1 MEPLY
6 HGELRLVSGC
16 RKPLILARRVDRQGM
31 QLLFFVLGLV
41 GLLGGA
47 ELLVR
52 GASRLSLGLGISP
65 LVVGLTVVAFGTSS
79 PELAVSVAGSWS
91 GNSAMAVGNVVGSN
105 VFNVLLILGLSAVI
119 TPMVVQRQIV
129 RLEAPILLGA
139 SILVAVLCVDG
150 AVGRVDGIGLALLLA
165 GYTTFTVVRSRQEGR
180 ANDIVS
186 EEDARPTPWGYLR
199 DGLFIVVGLGLL
211 VVGSDLLVDGA
222 VAFARRLGIPEVIIA
237 LTIISAGTSL
247 PEVATSITAA
257 LRGQR
262 DIAVGNV
269 VGSNVFNLLGVL
281 GLSAAVAPAPLELTG
296 ATLSF
301 DIPVMVGVAVLV
313 LPIVFTGHR
322 IDRWE
327 GAVLLAYYAAYVGV
341 LILRAVESIHLRTA
355 TVALAVFVVPMTL
368 LTLGIFVVRE
378 LQARRK
384 HNP

>member
-1 MEPLY
+1 
-6 HGELRLVSGC
+6 
-16 RKPLILARRVDRQGM
+16 M

-91 GNSAMAVGNVVGSN
+91 GSSAMAVGNVVGSN

-327 GAVLLAYYAAYVGV
+327 GAVLLSYYAAYVGV

-355 TVALAVFVVPMTL
+355 TIALAVFVVPMTL